1 ARHRSKHE
9 SPALLGH
16 ELRNP
21 LGPISNA
28 AHLLAM
34 AESRGADTT
43 RARDIIGRQVQHLAR
58 LVDDLLD
65 VSRVVAGKV
74 VLGLQALELAET
86 AHRVAALYG
95 GPRGGRHVIRV
106 GATPVWVPADP
117 TPLELVLTN
126 RLANAVKYTPAGG
139 EIVLSVQPEGQRAGL
154 RGR

>member
-1 ARHRSKHE
+1 GRAARAGRAAARCGRRGGARAEAEAVNRSKD
-9 SPALLGH
+9 AFLAMLGH

-21 LGPISNA
+21 LGAISNA

-34 AESRGADTT
+34 AESRGADTA

-95 GPRGGRHVIRV
+95 GPRGGRHVIR
-106 GATPVWVPADP
+106 
-117 TPLELVLTN
+117 
-126 RLANAVKYTPAGG
+126 
-139 EIVLSVQPEGQRAGL
+139 
-154 RGR
+154 